1 MSEKRKEYT
10 TQEKAFLEHLFGE
23 AQGNFRKAMQL
34 AGYGDN
40 TSVSQIRRQL
50 RDEIV
55 EGAKEYL
62 SGAAVRA
69 IFSTEDVLENPNQ
82 LGASNRIKAANSI
95 LDRAGLV
102 KPETGD
108 VKLSVGSGG
117 VIILPA
123 KGNVGVRVEDSDGV
137 DA

>member
-1 MSEKRKEYT
+1 MTDRKKEYT
-10 TQEKAFLEHLFGE
+10 TLEKAFLEHLFGE
-23 AQGNFRKAMQL
+23 AQGNFRKAMKL

-40 TSVSQIRRQL
+40 VSISQVRRQL
-50 RDEIV
+50 QDEIIQA
-55 EGAKEYL
+55 AKEYL
-62 SGAAVRA
+62 SGAAVKA
-69 IFSTEDVLENPNQ
+69 IFATEDVLDTPNQ
-82 LGASNRIKAANSI
+82 LGASNRIKAANSL
-95 LDRAGLV
+95 LDRAGLA

-123 KGNVGVRVEDSDGV
+123 KGNVGVRVEESDSV